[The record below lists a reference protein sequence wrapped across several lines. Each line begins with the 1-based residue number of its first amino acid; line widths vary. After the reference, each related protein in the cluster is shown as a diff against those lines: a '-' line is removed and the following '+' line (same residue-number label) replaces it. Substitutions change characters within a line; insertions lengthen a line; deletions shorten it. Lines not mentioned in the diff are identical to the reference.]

1 MSLSRR
7 EMRYMLSALTLR
19 LGEIRGDANARAY
32 MKVKEVDRRLSLET
46 VRSEMVVLDV
56 GGGLGLDD
64 LLFAVKGAHPVIVDL
79 NSEDLKKGKEICK
92 AFKLHDKI
100 EYLVADAQKL
110 PFVDEAFDLV
120 SSFSAIEHLPCRR
133 KFKVWVRE
141 MTRVLKTGGK
151 FILITSNK
159 LWIMYPIAK
168 LLITL
173 KRRSSELFF
182 KPKEIMEELKQC
194 NLDIKIFDARI
205 IFYRGYSLVP
215 LPESFN
221 EVLENLLNQLDRF
234 HCLRIICG
242 RMGFRAEKKIPSS

>member
-1 MSLSRR
+1 
-7 EMRYMLSALTLR
+7 MR
-19 LGEIRGDANARAY
+19 
-32 MKVKEVDRRLSLET
+32 
-46 VRSEMVVLDV
+46 VLDV

-151 FILITSNK
+151 FILI
-159 LWIMYPIAK
+159 WIMYPIAK

-194 NLDIKIFDARI
+194 NLDLEIFDAGT
-205 IFYRGYSLVP
+205 IFYRGYSLIP
-215 LPESFN
+215 LPKSFN
-221 EVLENLLNQLDRF
+221 EVLENLLNQLDGF

-242 RMGFRAEKKIPSS
+242 RMGFRAEKKIFRS